1 MAGRTARPVAGS
13 VTPTIVPGPN
23 TAQARRRV
31 GPVAWCALECLL
43 ERSDGGMTVEASVRG
58 IAADL
63 GVAKNTAHRAV
74 AALARA
80 GLIKPIQ
87 ERDAQGRFRP
97 GRYRL
102 LLGDLV
108 APTATPAPSRSR
120 QGAIPD
126 AAAAAA
132 QLSLLPTA

>member
-1 MAGRTARPVAGS
+1 M
-13 VTPTIVPGPN
+13 TPTIAPGPN
-23 TAQARRRV
+23 AAQVRRQV

-43 ERSDGGMTVEASVRG
+43 ERSDRGTIAEASVRG

-74 AALARA
+74 AALVRA
-80 GLIKPIQ
+80 GLVEPIQ
-87 ERDAQGRFRP
+87 ERDAHGRFRA

-102 LLGDLV
+102 LLTDLV
-108 APTATPAPSRSR
+108 ASPATPAPSRTR
-120 QGAIPD
+120 RRVAP
-126 AAAAAA
+126 ATAAA